1 MALIMLHNM
10 TIENEQN
17 LKLEPSLDVRNNI
30 TFKRGLSFEDH
41 VEGTIQIEN
50 HYFHYNLQIDLIEH
64 LWHLKGNNQ
73 L

>member
-1 MALIMLHNM
+1 M

-17 LKLEPSLDVRNNI
+17 SKLEPSLDVRNNI
-30 TFKRGLSFEDH
+30 TFKRRLSFENH

-50 HYFHYNLQIDLIEH
+50 HDFHYNLQIDLIEH